1 DMRDAR
7 MGIPYRAK
15 LDEARPCAASDIR
28 DARMGIPYRAELD
41 VARPCAAS
49 DMRDA
54 RMGMHFQYSIVSL
67 ENLEILLVERSHF
80 GYTIINDKIMIK
92 LR

>member
-1 DMRDAR
+1 
-7 MGIPYRAK
+7 
-15 LDEARPCAASDIR
+15 
-28 DARMGIPYRAELD
+28 MGIPYRAELD
-41 VARPCAAS
+41 EARPCAAS